1 MSSFAAV
8 RKQRTKHLAQSKG
21 DAGIAGRKLALSLAK
36 QTLHYIGGRMLAA
49 RPLCFCLQISSSTR
63 ETTINYFLLRAERD
77 SAPRLSAICYIY
89 VQAINGGLTIGLTF
103 EQHSC
108 AHTGQF
114 AASSRSQRGGR
125 LPQPQIFASKLQTL
139 RLGVRQKAP
148 AGGNSTGTRGY
159 EGA

>member
-77 SAPRLSAICYIY
+77 SAPRLSAILKTKHIDIVIFMYRLSM
-89 VQAINGGLTIGLTF
+89 VALPLVLLSSSTHALMLDNLP
-103 EQHSC
+103 HHRDPS
-108 AHTGQF
+108 
-114 AASSRSQRGGR
+114 AAEDSHRRKYSHQSIRRCG
-125 LPQPQIFASKLQTL
+125 
-139 RLGVRQKAP
+139 
-148 AGGNSTGTRGY
+148 
-159 EGA
+159 

>member
-77 SAPRLSAICYIY
+77 SAPRLSAILKTEHIDIVIFMY
-89 VQAINGGLTIGLTF
+89 
-103 EQHSC
+103 
-108 AHTGQF
+108 
-114 AASSRSQRGGR
+114 R
-125 LPQPQIFASKLQTL
+125 LSMVA
-139 RLGVRQKAP
+139 
-148 AGGNSTGTRGY
+148 
-159 EGA
+159 

>member
-36 QTLHYIGGRMLAA
+36 QTLHYIGGRMPAA

-77 SAPRLSAICYIY
+77 SAPRRSAILKTEHIDIVIFMYRLSM
-89 VQAINGGLTIGLTF
+89 VALQLVLLSSSTHALMLDNLP
-103 EQHSC
+103 HHRDPS
-108 AHTGQF
+108 
-114 AASSRSQRGGR
+114 AAEDFRSHKYSHQSFRRCG
-125 LPQPQIFASKLQTL
+125 
-139 RLGVRQKAP
+139 
-148 AGGNSTGTRGY
+148 
-159 EGA
+159 